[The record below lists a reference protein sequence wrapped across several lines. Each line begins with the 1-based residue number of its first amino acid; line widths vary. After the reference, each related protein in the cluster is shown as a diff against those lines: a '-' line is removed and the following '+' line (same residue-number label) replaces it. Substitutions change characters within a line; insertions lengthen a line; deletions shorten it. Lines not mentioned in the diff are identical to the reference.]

1 MNRLK
6 AIGSI
11 ALLAAALI
19 ALAPALV
26 GAQTPAPPRPPGDA
40 TLRGEVVD
48 TNPLTVRV
56 DGQDRLLRTAPDLV
70 VNRDGKEVKLEK
82 LEKGDT
88 VTFTTN
94 PDNSVQRID
103 VTDADDDAM
112 TKWLLVGLLIV
123 LAIVVAGVVWYMT
136 QRRDRYGRGTP
147 VATHR

>member
-1 MNRLK
+1 MKRIRT
-6 AIGSI
+6 IGSL

-19 ALAPALV
+19 AFAPAIA

-40 TLRGEVVD
+40 TLSGEVVD

-56 DGQDRLLRTAPDLV
+56 DGQDRLLRTAPDVV
-70 VNRDGKEVKLEK
+70 VNRDGHEVKLDK
-82 LEKGDT
+82 LEKGDI

-103 VTDADDDAM
+103 VTDADNDAL
-112 TKWLLVGLLIV
+112 TKWLLVGLLAL
-123 LAIVVAGVVWYMT
+123 LALIVAGVVWYMT

-147 VATHR
+147 VTTHR

>member
-6 AIGSI
+6 AIGPI

-19 ALAPALV
+19 ALAPALA
-26 GAQTPAPPRPPGDA
+26 GAQTPAPPRPPGNA
-40 TLRGEVVD
+40 TLSGEVVD

-70 VNRDGKEVKLEK
+70 GNRDGHEVKLDK
-82 LEKGDT
+82 LEKGDI
-88 VTFTTN
+88 VSFTTN

-103 VTDADDDAM
+103 VTDADDDAT
-112 TKWLLVGLLIV
+112 TKWLLVGLLVV

-147 VATHR
+147 VTTHR